1 MVEFL
6 GWIGFTLF
14 ISTLLPFAARRLH
27 LRQTGAK
34 FFARHH
40 HSLAVFC
47 LVTLSLHGFVALIV
61 KRGWQWG
68 KLGNFMT
75 GTAAWL
81 VMVTV
86 VVLALT
92 AIKQKPFP
100 RTHCWL
106 VVLLVVLIL
115 SHTF

>member
-6 GWIGFTLF
+6 GWIGLILF
-14 ISTLLPFAARRLH
+14 ISTLIPFAVRRLH
-27 LRQTGAK
+27 LRPTGVK
-34 FFARHH
+34 FFTRHH
-40 HSLAVFC
+40 HSLALIC
-47 LVTLSLHGFVALIV
+47 LVTLSLHGFVALSV

-68 KLGNFMT
+68 KMGNFMT
-75 GTAAWL
+75 GVVTWL
-81 VMVTV
+81 VLLTIVM
-86 VVLALT
+86 LALT